1 MVLQGTAAC
10 FRVNL
15 QQFHLLHAF
24 LELGT
29 LVHMLSLPP
38 RLLGVQ
44 SEKVKKNIILLCKL
58 CLFVW
63 QHLVQA

>member
-1 MVLQGTAAC
+1 MYCC
-10 FRVNL
+10 FRVDL
-15 QQFHLLHAF
+15 PQFHLLHAL

-44 SEKVKKNIILLCKL
+44 SESSDKNKKIN
-58 CLFVW
+58 F
-63 QHLVQA
+63 

>member
-1 MVLQGTAAC
+1 VDLP
-10 FRVNL
+10 
-15 QQFHLLHAF
+15 QFHLLHAL

-44 SEKVKKNIILLCKL
+44 SESSDKNKKIN
-58 CLFVW
+58 F
-63 QHLVQA
+63 